1 LLNLFKN
8 ENHSINREFRDV
20 LGAEEDILLM
30 LKEQLN
36 QEPSSSQYVRS
47 NVDNYSPYGQPDM
60 GRMSKKD
67 ILKSKVQ
74 ELTEENKQ
82 LKYQPSSAM
91 RP

>member
-1 LLNLFKN
+1 M
-8 ENHSINREFRDV
+8 
-20 LGAEEDILLM
+20 GAEEDILVM

-47 NVDNYSPYGQPDM
+47 NVENYSPHRHAEM

-74 ELTEENKQ
+74 ELIDENKQ
-82 LKYQPSSAM
+82 IKYQQSNVMKP
-91 RP
+91 